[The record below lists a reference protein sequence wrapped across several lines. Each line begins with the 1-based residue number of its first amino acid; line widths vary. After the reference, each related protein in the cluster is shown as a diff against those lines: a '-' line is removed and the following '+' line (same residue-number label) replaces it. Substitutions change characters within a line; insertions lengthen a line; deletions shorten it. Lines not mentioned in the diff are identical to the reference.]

1 MKQLLMIM
9 VTIVISISSY
19 AQPVTANEM
28 LEMLQCTSP
37 QCLEAKLLP
46 KGYEAGATNETEDY
60 SVYEYYSKTS
70 EPYDDNERVI
80 LPNQLQYSIT
90 GDTYI
95 IAVNFVT
102 GSRVNFEAI
111 LNDFKKV
118 GFVIV
123 PDDKNTG
130 DELSDIYMNAEMP
143 GTKLSVTIYHKV
155 KNEQKYTEYGFKLN
169 RMTDPPRTELE
180 AHKEKF
186 PPKE

>member
-1 MKQLLMIM
+1 MKQLLMII
-9 VTIVISISSY
+9 VAIVISISSY

-37 QCLEAKLLP
+37 HCLETKLLP

-95 IAVNFVT
+95 ITDNFVP
-102 GSRVNFEAI
+102 GISAFMYI
-111 LNDFKKV
+111 S
-118 GFVIV
+118 
-123 PDDKNTG
+123 
-130 DELSDIYMNAEMP
+130 LSSSPVFLSSGTITKPTFLKSFSIASKFTLLP
-143 GTKLSVTIYHKV
+143 VTKLTVTIYHKV